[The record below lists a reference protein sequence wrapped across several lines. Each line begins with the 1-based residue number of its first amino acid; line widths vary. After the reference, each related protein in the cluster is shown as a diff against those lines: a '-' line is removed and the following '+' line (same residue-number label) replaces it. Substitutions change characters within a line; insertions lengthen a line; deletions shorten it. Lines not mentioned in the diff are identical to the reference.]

1 VRPLRVFI
9 GYDKRTP
16 ISYHVLVHSIQRH
29 AISPVEICP
38 LILDQL
44 PVKRRGLT
52 DFTYSRYLVPYLCQ
66 YDKYPAIFMDS
77 DILVLDDVHR
87 LLHRLL
93 LDEADIR
100 TSVFLRKCDQRFEW
114 PAVMVFRPDRCR
126 QLTPEFVENKD
137 PHKFEWGDIGSIPDS
152 WHHIPLYDPPM
163 PDAKLI
169 HYTAGTPEFPEIR
182 DLNMPYTVEWLAEY
196 NMMMKPCS
204 WIELMGRSV
213 HAPLILD
220 MMKEK
225 SDQRY
230 EPRPDS
236 SSPPT

>member
-1 VRPLRVFI
+1 MRPLRVFI
-9 GYDKRTP
+9 GYDARTP

-29 AISPVEICP
+29 ASGPVLICP

-44 PVKRRGLT
+44 PIKRKGLT

-66 YDKYPAIFMDS
+66 YDNEPAIFMDS
-77 DILVLDDVHR
+77 DILVMDDVYQ
-87 LLHRLL
+87 LLPN
-93 LDEADIR
+93 EADIH
-100 TSVFLRKCDQRFEW
+100 TSVFLKKCDQRFEW
-114 PAVMVFRPDRCR
+114 PAVMVFRPDRCKH
-126 QLTPEFVENKD
+126 LTPEFVD
-137 PHKFEWGDIGSIPDS
+137 RDSPQKFEWTGMANIGPIPDQ

-182 DLNMPYTVEWLAEY
+182 DLNMAYTVEWLAEY

-213 HAPLILD
+213 HAALILD

>member
-1 VRPLRVFI
+1 MRPLRVFI

-29 AISPVEICP
+29 ASGPVLICP

-44 PVKRRGLT
+44 PIKRKGLT
-52 DFTYSRYLVPYLCQ
+52 DFTFSRYLVPYLCQ
-66 YDKYPAIFMDS
+66 YDNEPAIFMDS
-77 DILVLDDVHR
+77 DILVLDDVYQ
-87 LLHRLL
+87 LLPN
-93 LDEADIR
+93 EADIH
-100 TSVFLRKCDQRFEW
+100 TSVFLKKCDQRFEW
-114 PAVMVFRPDRCR
+114 PAVMIFRPHICR
-126 QLTPEFVENKD
+126 SLTPGFVDRGE
-137 PHKFEWGDIGSIPDS
+137 PQKFEWTGKANIGLITDQ
-152 WHHIPLYDPPM
+152 WHHIPLYGTPM
-163 PDAKLI
+163 SDAKLI

-182 DLNMPYTVEWLAEY
+182 DLNMAYTVEWLAEY

-204 WIELMGRSV
+204 WIDLMGRSV
-213 HAPLILD
+213 HAALILD

>member
-29 AISPVEICP
+29 ASGPVQICP

-44 PVKRRGLT
+44 PVKRKGLT

-66 YDKYPAIFMDS
+66 YDEYPAIFMDS
-77 DILVLDDVHR
+77 DILVLDDVYQ
-87 LLHRLL
+87 L
-93 LDEADIR
+93 IR
-100 TSVFLRKCDQRFEW
+100 MRQQNLPNRPVCLRKTDQRFEW
-114 PAVMVFRPDRCR
+114 PAVMVFKPDQCH
-126 QLTPEFVENKD
+126 QLTPEFVDRDNPQKL
-137 PHKFEWGDIGSIPDS
+137 EWGEIGTIPDQ

>member
-29 AISPVEICP
+29 ASGPVNICP

-52 DFTYSRYLVPYLCQ
+52 DFTFSRYLVPWLCN
-66 YDKYPAIFMDS
+66 YEEDSAIFIDS
-77 DILVLDDVHR
+77 DILVLDDIWQLAIGLPSDVP
-87 LLHRLL
+87 
-93 LDEADIR
+93 
-100 TSVFLRKCDQRFEW
+100 VCLRKTDQRFEW
-114 PAVMVFRPDRCR
+114 PAVMVFRNHLCEV
-126 QLTPEFVENKD
+126 LTQELIECEEPQ
-137 PHKFEWGDIGSIPDS
+137 KFEWADQIGTIPDQ
-152 WHHIPLYDPPM
+152 WHYIPLYDPPM

>member
-29 AISPVEICP
+29 ASGPVAICP

-44 PVKRRGLT
+44 PVKRKGLT
-52 DFTYSRYLVPYLCQ
+52 DFTYSRYLVPWLCD
-66 YDKYPAIFMDS
+66 YDEYPAIFMDS
-77 DILVLDDVHR
+77 DILVLDDVYQLVRGIHNNVAS
-87 LLHRLL
+87 
-93 LDEADIR
+93 DV
-100 TSVFLRKCDQRFEW
+100 SVCLRKTDQRFEW

-126 QLTPEFVENKD
+126 QLTRIFVEND
-137 PHKFEWGDIGSIPDS
+137 EPHKFEWGMIGKIPDQ

-182 DLNMPYTVEWLAEY
+182 DLDMSYTVEWLFEY
-196 NMMMKPCS
+196 ILTRKTCS

-213 HAPLILD
+213 HAPIILD

-225 SDQRY
+225 SDKRY
-230 EPRPDS
+230 EPGPDS
-236 SSPPT
+236 RSSPT